1 MDEAPGGP
9 ARDGMRLPLPQRVW
23 KEDVMG
29 VGIDGKRETRRGT
42 GRVLMD
48 FVEMQV
54 SVDDRPDRE
63 EAGQKTRTQQAH
75 PQFSRRHLH
84 GRAPM
89 RR

>member
-1 MDEAPGGP
+1 
-9 ARDGMRLPLPQRVW
+9 
-23 KEDVMG
+23 
-29 VGIDGKRETRRGT
+29 
-42 GRVLMD
+42 MD

-75 PQFSRRHLH
+75 PQFLRRHLH